1 MTKGELEVNMFH
13 QTEAKF
19 RWLILQFRSFLPLG
33 GLFSPSENL
42 GYDFVHAI
50 ADLCDNSV
58 TARASKIS
66 IEIRF
71 DGSESWVKIA
81 DNGTG
86 MAAETLNEAM
96 RYGSERKY
104 DADELGKFGLG
115 LKTASTSQCRRLT
128 VVSRAEPERRRFEG
142 RILDLDHIE
151 KTNRWEVHRIDADEI
166 SENLTEPIKDGTGT
180 VVLWE
185 CLDRVLNYKLPW
197 GERAKNGLLTM
208 VERLDQH
215 LGMVFHQFLDSTSP
229 RRRKLA
235 ITINGTIVEA
245 WDPFATAEKDTEKLT
260 AEEFE
265 ITGSAGKGIVKYRPY
280 VLPVKEKFSSDAAFN
295 RAGGPERWNR
305 QQGFYVYRAGRM
317 IQSGGWS
324 WMRTA
329 DEHTKLA
336 RAAIEFYPD
345 LDSAFGINVAKMRVS
360 LPGELRDKLKIP
372 VERLAKRARDVY
384 DRKTTAQGKSSS
396 VRALHHS
403 QRRGPRARSRFIERL
418 GDPIRVGGIQWHTPN
433 LAGCP
438 RTSRAACRRAARA
451 RENCNRIEKGP
462 TGGRA

>member
-1 MTKGELEVNMFH
+1 MAHTAISV
-13 QTEAKF
+13 
-19 RWLILQFRSFLPLG
+19 I
-33 GLFSPSENL
+33 PSARRLVQSLRDL
-42 GYDFVHAI
+42 GYDFVHAV
-50 ADLCDNSV
+50 ADLGDNSV
-58 TARASKIS
+58 TARASKIA

-71 DGSESWVKIA
+71 DGADSWIKIA

-86 MAAETLNEAM
+86 MTAETLNEAM

-104 DADELGKFGLG
+104 EADELGKFGLG

-128 VVSRAEPERRRFEG
+128 VVSRADPERRRFEG

-151 KTNRWEVHRIDADEI
+151 KTNRWEVHRIEADEM
-166 SENLTEPIKDGTGT
+166 SENLTEPIKDSTGT

-197 GERAKNGLLTM
+197 GDRAKNGLLTM
-208 VERLDQH
+208 AERLDQH
-215 LGMVFHQFLDSTSP
+215 LGMVFHQYLDGTAA
-229 RRRKLA
+229 RRKKLA

-260 AEEFE
+260 EEEFE
-265 ITGSAGKGIVKYRPY
+265 ITGPAGKGTVKYRPF
-280 VLPVKEKFSSDAAFN
+280 VLPVKEKFSSDTAFN

-305 QQGFYVYRAGRM
+305 QQGFYIYRAGRL

-360 LPGELRDKLKIP
+360 LPAELREKLKIP
-372 VERLAKRARDVY
+372 VERLAKRSRDVY
-384 DRKTTAQGKSSS
+384 DRKNTMVPGKSGSFVTATTTSGGQVHERTAVSS
-396 VRALHHS
+396 
-403 QRRGPRARSRFIERL
+403 GRSDNSSESEESNGKPQVNTL
-418 GDPIRVGGIQWHTPN
+418 
-433 LAGCP
+433 
-438 RTSRAACRRAARA
+438 RAALELAAQHAGEQTALEKIATELKKERPEVA
-451 RENCNRIEKGP
+451 RELGW
-462 TGGRA
+462 